1 LIGFW
6 YEKHSASEAGKKA
19 FIVNRIGDFGFL
31 LGMLLI
37 YRDIG
42 SLNFHIIESK
52 VSGGLS
58 SDVMLVM
65 ALLLFCGAIGK
76 SAQFPLYVWLP
87 DAMEGP
93 TPVSA
98 LIHAATMVT
107 AGVYMVSRMGFLFN
121 NSPVALMIVV
131 GIGLFTAFFAATM
144 ALVNKD
150 FKRVLAYST
159 ISQLGYMFAACGAG
173 AYIAAIFHLVTHAFF
188 KALLFMC
195 SGSVMH
201 ALHGELNIDRMGNLK
216 EKMRLTAIT
225 FVVASLAISGII
237 PFAGFWSK
245 DAILA
250 ALWQKYGLF
259 IWLVGFITALLTAF
273 YVFRLVFEV
282 FYSERRIEDSV
293 WEKVHESPP
302 VMLKPMIILAVFSTI
317 IGFIGIP
324 VKKINL
330 IGNALATVIQVKEVE
345 HVSLTIEIMLI
356 VITLLGSLLSIYV
369 ASVLYLR
376 RRELLEK
383 LVNKYKGLHYLLIN
397 KYFVDEIYQKI
408 IVKPL
413 LYVSEKFLYN
423 VVDVKM
429 IDGSVNG
436 IADGTRLA
444 GKYLRRIQTGDAKA
458 YAFAILL
465 GLVIMLIYCLWK
477 ISF

>member
-1 LIGFW
+1 
-6 YEKHSASEAGKKA
+6 
-19 FIVNRIGDFGFL
+19 
-31 LGMLLI
+31 
-37 YRDIG
+37 
-42 SLNFHIIESK
+42 
-52 VSGGLS
+52 
-58 SDVMLVM
+58 
-65 ALLLFCGAIGK
+65 
-76 SAQFPLYVWLP
+76 
-87 DAMEGP
+87 
-93 TPVSA
+93 
-98 LIHAATMVT
+98 
-107 AGVYMVSRMGFLFN
+107 
-121 NSPVALMIVV
+121 
-131 GIGLFTAFFAATM
+131 
-144 ALVNKD
+144 
-150 FKRVLAYST
+150 
-159 ISQLGYMFAACGAG
+159 
-173 AYIAAIFHLVTHAFF
+173 
-188 KALLFMC
+188 
-195 SGSVMH
+195 
-201 ALHGELNIDRMGNLK
+201 
-216 EKMRLTAIT
+216 
-225 FVVASLAISGII
+225 
-237 PFAGFWSK
+237 
-245 DAILA
+245 
-250 ALWQKYGLF
+250 
-259 IWLVGFITALLTAF
+259 
-273 YVFRLVFEV
+273 VFEV

-376 RRELLEK
+376 RRELLEE